1 MNLNEQL
8 IFMTV
13 MVGSAEC
20 FDNLKNVKTDDLHFE
35 NIDTK
40 TVAIVGQTC
49 RYVLPFNFETCTD
62 ISKRLNKI
70 RLKQPKKVKQKPVE
84 IPKKTAMITTKPVE
98 IPKKTEINERLRLA
112 KIYLKRQI
120 A

>member
-1 MNLNEQL
+1 MDFNEQL
-8 IFMTV
+8 NFMV
-13 MVGSAEC
+13 KMAGSAMC
-20 FDNLKNVKTDDLHFE
+20 FENVQNVKTENLHFE
-35 NIDTK
+35 ALSPE

-62 ISKRLNKI
+62 ISKRLKKI
-70 RLKQPKKVKQKPVE
+70 KLKQPKKVKQKPVE
-84 IPKKTAMITTKPVE
+84 IPKKTAMITTKPVV
-98 IPKKTEINERLRLA
+98 ITNKTEINERLRLA